1 MTCSITNNQN
11 LRPLVDDHISR
22 DYKKITRDLSHCIL
36 SGLEQ
41 FAKKNTENVPIGIAR
56 MNGNRLEFITLE
68 YTQNEIEVLH
78 LSLCCTKNKKFTK
91 KSRDEKNL
99 EKIQQQLD
107 KTLLKING
115 SSDKK
120 TKLTTLN
127 EKANKLQS
135 KLNHLKNKISATGE
149 KPLIEKNEKEVRAEI
164 LNGKNEIIED
174 KLRSYN
180 SCIIIHKIIGYKVM
194 IEYKN
199 MDLPSDM
206 KIELDKLIELNNLN
220 NAISFQF

>member
-1 MTCSITNNQN
+1 MTSSITNNNN
-11 LRPLVDDHISR
+11 LRTQVDDHISR
-22 DYKKITRDLSHCIL
+22 DYKKITENLSHCIL

-56 MNGNRLEFITLE
+56 MNGNRLQFITLE
-68 YTQNEIEVLH
+68 YTKNEIEVLH
-78 LSLCCTKNKKFTK
+78 LSLCCAKNKKFTK

-107 KTLLKING
+107 KTHFKINA

-120 TKLTTLN
+120 TKLATLN

-135 KLNHLKNKISATGE
+135 KLNHLKNKISAQGE
-149 KPLIEKNEKEVRAEI
+149 KPLIEKKEEEVVAEI
-164 LNGKNEIIED
+164 LTRKNEIIED
-174 KLRSYN
+174 KLSSYH
-180 SCIIIHKIIGYKVM
+180 SCLIIHKIIGYKVR

-199 MDLPSDM
+199 MDLPADM
-206 KIELDKLIELNNLN
+206 KIELDKLIELNN
-220 NAISFQF
+220 